1 MTYRA
6 HCDAT
11 VAAFSALGLH
21 LKAKMHAARGSGSRM
36 AERVGAT
43 VSQIR
48 RLGRWNACVME
59 GDYLPAMPRDAMHS
73 LAGLAP
79 DRRSRAALVPPN
91 NLQRDVFPYVKTYL
105 AAYVKQS
112 APHVS
117 TGAFLNLLLYLLIA
131 VL

>member
-11 VAAFSALGLH
+11 VVAFSALGLH
-21 LKAKMHAARGSGSRM
+21 SKAKMHAARGSGSRM
-36 AERVGAT
+36 AER
-43 VSQIR
+43 IR
-48 RLGRWNACVME
+48 RLGRWNAGAME
-59 GDYLPAMPRDAMHS
+59 RDYLPALPRDAMHS

-91 NLQRDVFPYVKTYL
+91 NLQREVFPYVKTYL

-117 TGAFLNLLLYLLIA
+117 TGAFLNLL
-131 VL
+131 